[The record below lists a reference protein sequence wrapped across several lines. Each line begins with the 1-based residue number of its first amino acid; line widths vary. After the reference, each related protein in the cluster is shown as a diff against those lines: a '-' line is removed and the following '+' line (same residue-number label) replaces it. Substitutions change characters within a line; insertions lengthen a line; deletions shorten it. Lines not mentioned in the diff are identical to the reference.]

1 MEAGTSDRDAALRPW
16 YRRKFT
22 RRQRPLFGV
31 PFLLGF
37 VCAVVAYY
45 TGWIALAVVGFGL
58 IWVAVIVASRRGP
71 PFPSRGQ
78 SHKEPS
84 PASWPNRASRD
95 DPFIRAARAAAS
107 SSERICS

>member
-58 IWVAVIVASRRGP
+58 IWVAVIVASVVALRFHREDKATRNRP
-71 PFPSRGQ
+71 PQ
-78 SHKEPS
+78 LAE
-84 PASWPNRASRD
+84 
-95 DPFIRAARAAAS
+95 
-107 SSERICS
+107 